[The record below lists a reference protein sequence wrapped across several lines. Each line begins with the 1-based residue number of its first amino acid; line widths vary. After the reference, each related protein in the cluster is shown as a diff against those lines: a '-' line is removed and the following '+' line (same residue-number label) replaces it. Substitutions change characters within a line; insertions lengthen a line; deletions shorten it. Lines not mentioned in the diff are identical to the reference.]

1 MYNKFKTVSDVIG
14 VCKSSGEVQTLIS
27 RNTNR
32 ELKKREVVI
41 VDQSNT
47 GVSKFIM

>member
-1 MYNKFKTVSDVIG
+1 MYNKFKTVLDVIG